1 MKRIMT
7 IQDISCVGKC
17 SLTVAL
23 PVISAAGIETSVL
36 PTAVLSTHT
45 AFPSFTFKDLTDE
58 IKPIGET
65 LKSLNIDFDA
75 LYTGY
80 LGSAEQVKYVEDFI
94 DKFKNEDTFVLV
106 DPAMADNGK
115 MYSGF
120 TEDFAD
126 SMAHL
131 CAKADLIVP
140 NLTEASLMLHI
151 PYKEQYD
158 EVYIKEV
165 LVKLTDL
172 GAKSAA
178 ISGVS
183 FNDNEIGFYLYD
195 SKTKEFSYY
204 FNEKLPVLYHG
215 TGDVFASSTL
225 AAHMNGL
232 GLFESLSLAADF
244 TLEAMKYTIKDENSR
259 FYGVNFE
266 EALPFLIEKINF
278 FKKSLDKSEEIV

>member
-45 AFPSFTFKDLTDE
+45 AFPSFTFKDLTHE
-58 IKPIGET
+58 IEPIGDT

-80 LGSAEQVKYVEDFI
+80 LGSVEQVKYVEEFI
-94 DKFKNEDTFVLV
+94 DKFKKEDTFGLV

-126 SMAHL
+126 HMARL
-131 CAKADLIVP
+131 CGKADLIVP

-151 PYKEQYD
+151 PYREKYD
-158 EVYIKEV
+158 EEYIKEV
-165 LVKLTDL
+165 LIKLTRL

-183 FNDNEIGFYLYD
+183 FNDKEIGFYLYD
-195 SKTKEFSYY
+195 SITKEFSYY

-215 TGDVFASSTL
+215 TGDVFASSSL
-225 AAHMNGL
+225 AAYMNGL
-232 GLFESLSLAADF
+232 NLHASLSLATDF
-244 TLEAMKYTIKDENSR
+244 TLEAMKYTLKDKNSR

-278 FKKSLDKSEEIV
+278 FKKDLTNQ

>member
-23 PVISAAGIETSVL
+23 PIISAAGIETGVL

-58 IKPIGET
+58 IEPIGNT

-80 LGSAEQVKYVEDFI
+80 LGSIEQVKYVEEFI
-94 DKFKNEDTFVLV
+94 DKFKTEDTFVLV

-120 TEDFAD
+120 NQEFAHR
-126 SMAHL
+126 MALL
-131 CAKADLIVP
+131 CSKADLIVP
-140 NLTEASLMLHI
+140 NITEASFMLNM
-151 PYKEQYD
+151 PYKEEYD
-158 EVYIKEV
+158 EEYIKEI
-165 LVKLTDL
+165 LVKLTNL
-172 GAKSAA
+172 GAKAAA

-183 FNDNEIGFYLYD
+183 FDRKEIGFYLYN
-195 SKTKEFSYY
+195 SETNEFSCY
-204 FNEKLPVLYHG
+204 FNERLPVSYHG

-225 AAHMNGL
+225 AGRMNGL
-232 GLFESLSLAADF
+232 NLHDSLSLATDF
-244 TLEAMKYTIKDENSR
+244 TLEAIKYTEKDQNRR

-278 FKKSLDKSEEIV
+278 LKNP

>member
-45 AFPSFTFKDLTDE
+45 AFPSFTFKDLVDE
-58 IKPIGET
+58 IEPIGDT

-80 LGSAEQVKYVEDFI
+80 LGSFQQVKFVEEFI
-94 DKFKNEDTFVLV
+94 DKFKNEQTFVMV

-120 TEDFAD
+120 SEDFAD

-151 PYKEQYD
+151 PYKEQY
-158 EVYIKEV
+158 EEGYIKEV
-165 LVKLTDL
+165 LIKLTKL
-172 GAKSAA
+172 GAKAAA

-183 FNDNEIGFYLYD
+183 FNENEIGFYLYD
-195 SKTKEFSYY
+195 SESENFSCY

-215 TGDVFASSTL
+215 TGDVFASSAL
-225 AAHMNGL
+225 AGYMKGL
-232 GLFESLSLAADF
+232 SIHDSLVLATDF
-244 TLEAMKYTIKDENSR
+244 TLEAMKYTVKDKNSR

-278 FKKSLDKSEEIV
+278 LKNA

>member
-58 IKPIGET
+58 IRPIGDT

-80 LGSAEQVKYVEDFI
+80 LGSARQVQFVEEFI
-94 DKFKNEDTFVLV
+94 DKFKTDDTFVMV

-131 CAKADLIVP
+131 CGKADLIVP

-151 PYKEQYD
+151 PYVEKYD
-158 EVYIKEV
+158 EEYIKEV
-165 LVKLTDL
+165 LVKLTGL
-172 GAKSAA
+172 GAKAAA

-183 FNDNEIGFYLYD
+183 FNEKEIGFYLYD
-195 SKTKEFSYY
+195 SITKEFSYY

-215 TGDVFASSTL
+215 TGDVFASSAL
-225 AAHMNGL
+225 AGKVKGL
-232 GLFESLSLAADF
+232 SIHDSLVLATDF

-266 EALPFLIEKINF
+266 EALPFLIEKI
-278 FKKSLDKSEEIV
+278 KK

>member
-58 IKPIGET
+58 IEPIGDT
-65 LKSLNIDFDA
+65 LKKLDMDFDA

-80 LGSAEQVKYVEDFI
+80 LGSFRQIKLVEDFI
-94 DKFKNEDTFVLV
+94 DKFKTKDNFVLV

-115 MYSGF
+115 LYSGF
-120 TEDFAD
+120 DEEFAHR
-126 SMAHL
+126 MALL
-131 CAKADLIVP
+131 CSKSDLIIP
-140 NLTEASLMLHI
+140 NLTEASFMLHI
-151 PYKEQYD
+151 PYKEDYD
-158 EVYIKEV
+158 EEYIKEL
-165 LVKLTDL
+165 LVKLTQL

-183 FNDNEIGFYLYD
+183 FNDKEIGFYLYN
-195 SKTKEFSYY
+195 SETKEFSSY
-204 FNEKLPVLYHG
+204 FNQRLPVLYHG
-215 TGDVFASSTL
+215 TGDVFASATL
-225 AAHMNGL
+225 AGYMNGL
-232 GLFESLSLAADF
+232 SVHESLVLATDF
-244 TLEAMKYTIKDENSR
+244 TLEAMKYTLRDQNRR

-266 EALPFLIEKINF
+266 EAIPFLIEKINF
-278 FKKSLDKSEEIV
+278 LKNA

>member
-58 IKPIGET
+58 IQPIGET
-65 LKSLNIDFDA
+65 LQKLNIDFDA

-80 LGSAEQVKYVEDFI
+80 LGSFRQVQCVEEFI
-94 DKFKNEDTFVLV
+94 DKFKKDNTFIMV

-131 CAKADLIVP
+131 CGKADLIVP
-140 NLTEASLMLHI
+140 NLTEASFMLHI
-151 PYKEQYD
+151 PYTEQYD
-158 EVYIKEV
+158 EDYIKEV
-165 LVKLTDL
+165 LVSLTKL
-172 GAKSAA
+172 GAKAAA

-183 FNDNEIGFYLYD
+183 FNENEIGFYLYD
-195 SKTKEFSYY
+195 SRTKQFSYY
-204 FNEKLPVLYHG
+204 FNEKLPVSYHG

-225 AAHMNGL
+225 AGYMKGL
-232 GLFESLSLAADF
+232 SIHDSLVLATDF
-244 TLEAMKYTIKDENSR
+244 TLEAMKYTVKDENSR

-278 FKKSLDKSEEIV
+278 LKNA

>member
-58 IKPIGET
+58 IQPIGET
-65 LKSLNIDFDA
+65 LQKLNIDFDA

-80 LGSAEQVKYVEDFI
+80 LGSFRQVQYVEEFI
-94 DKFKNEDTFVLV
+94 DKFKSDNTFVMV

-131 CAKADLIVP
+131 CGKADLIVP
-140 NLTEASLMLHI
+140 NLTEASFMLHI
-151 PYKEQYD
+151 PYKEKYD
-158 EVYIKEV
+158 EEYIKEV
-165 LVKLTDL
+165 LVSLTKL
-172 GAKSAA
+172 GAKAAA

-183 FNDNEIGFYLYD
+183 FNDKEIGFYLYD
-195 SKTKEFSYY
+195 SRTKQFSYY
-204 FNEKLPVLYHG
+204 FNEKLPVSYHG

-225 AAHMNGL
+225 AGYMKGL
-232 GLFESLSLAADF
+232 SIHDSLVLATDF
-244 TLEAMKYTIKDENSR
+244 TLEAMKYTVKDENSR

-278 FKKSLDKSEEIV
+278 LKNA